1 MEEDKNEEVE
11 DVSVNH
17 IIGVQAVE
25 VHNRFYDF
33 DTTMRRLLE
42 ELAKEQAPFI
52 LSIAYSRD
60 ELGLTLTVYYT

>member
-11 DVSVNH
+11 DVSINH

-33 DTTMRRLLE
+33 DATMRRLLE

-52 LSIAYSRD
+52 LSIAYSSD